1 MGVLESPPSM
11 ATPPVLPRT
20 VRFGVFEANLASQ
33 DLLKQGM
40 KVRLRGRPFSILA
53 MLLERAGELVT
64 REEFRDRLWPA
75 DSFVDFDH
83 GLDAAVNRLREAL
96 GDAAD
101 NPRFVETVPRR
112 GYRFVAPVLRT
123 DPEPTVPRPSVPPE
137 PLPRL
142 LPVPKEPRRSGWRW
156 TLGTALAL
164 LTLAAAGTRLLEKRS
179 ETAGLTRV
187 AVLPLEY
194 GEADPSQERVADGIT
209 GEVIRRLAEV
219 SAVRATSW
227 ASALTYRRTQKT
239 PAEIAGE
246 LNVDALVKGSLHLS
260 SEHWRVDVEVID
272 PTAARTLL
280 TRSHEGP
287 RSGILSLGR
296 AVAEDV
302 VESLHVASNP
312 QEQAR
317 LRSQG
322 SVDPQA
328 HEAALRGRGL
338 LANGSLQGVG
348 EALTLFEESV
358 RLDPSYA
365 EGHAGLAESVW
376 RLGAPGFE
384 ALPPRDASPKARDEA
399 LRALDLDPRLDAAEA
414 TLALVEITYDGDWA
428 KGDGRLRR
436 ILARSP
442 SLADVRGSR
451 ALLLAAMERFDDS
464 VAEAQRS
471 RELDPWSRE
480 AGQTLGRVL
489 YYAHRYESAIVELR
503 KVLESEPTAFVSR
516 LTLAQC
522 HWQRHEWK
530 RAIPEAERAVADS
543 SSNAWAM
550 AWLGYAYGASG
561 DRERGRAAL
570 ARLDALAKERL
581 VPAYY
586 RALVHVGLDEN
597 DDALA
602 DLEAAAR
609 ERSGW
614 MTFWRIEPEL
624 GALKSEPRFQAL
636 LRKIGHPD

>member
-1 MGVLESPPSM
+1 M
-11 ATPPVLPRT
+11 ATPPVLPRS
-20 VRFGVFEANLASQ
+20 VRFGVFEANLATQ

-40 KVRLRGRPFSILA
+40 RVRLRGRPFAILA

-83 GLDAAVNRLREAL
+83 GLDAAVNRLRDAL

-123 DPEPTVPRPSVPPE
+123 DAEPVAPRAPLEPE

-142 LPVPKEPRRSGWRW
+142 LPLPREPNRRRSRW
-156 TLGTALAL
+156 VLGTALAI
-164 LTLAAAGTRLLEKRS
+164 LALATMGIRLLGKRS

-194 GEADPSQERVADGIT
+194 GEADPSQEHVADGIT
-209 GEVIRRLAEV
+209 EEIIGRLAEV
-219 SAVRATSW
+219 SAVRATSE

-246 LNVDALVKGSLHLS
+246 LNVDALVRGSLHLS
-260 SEHWRVDVEVID
+260 PDHWRVDVEVID
-272 PTAARTLL
+272 PEAARTLL
-280 TRSHEGP
+280 ARSHEGA
-287 RSGILSLGR
+287 RSEIPSLGR

-302 VESLHVASNP
+302 LETLHVASTP
-312 QEQAR
+312 QERAR
-317 LRSQG
+317 LRAHE
-322 SVDPQA
+322 SVDPRA

-338 LANGSLQGVG
+338 LANGSPQAMG

-365 EGHAGLAESVW
+365 EGHAGLAESLW
-376 RLGAPGFE
+376 GLGAPGLE
-384 ALPPRDASPKARDEA
+384 AAPPRETAQRARDAA
-399 LRALDLDPRLDAAEA
+399 LRALDVDPRLDAAEA
-414 TLALVEITYDGDWA
+414 TLALVEIGYDGDWA

-442 SLADVRGSR
+442 SLTNVRGAR

-464 VAEAQRS
+464 VSEAQRG

-480 AGQTLGRVL
+480 AGLTLGRAL
-489 YYAHRYESAIVELR
+489 YYARRYEAAIVELR
-503 KVLESEPTAFVSR
+503 KVLEAEPTAFVAR
-516 LTLAQC
+516 LTLARC

-530 RAIPEAERAVADS
+530 RAIPEAERALSDS
-543 SSNAWAM
+543 SSNPWAM

-561 DRERGRAAL
+561 DRDRGRATLARLEAL
-570 ARLDALAKERL
+570 ARERY
-581 VPAYY
+581 VPAFY
-586 RALVHVGLDEN
+586 RALVRVGLDQN
-597 DDALA
+597 DEALA
-602 DLEAAAR
+602 DLEAARR

-614 MTFWRIEPEL
+614 MAFLKVEPEL
-624 GALKSEPRFQAL
+624 GVLKNEPRFQEL
-636 LRKIGHPD
+636 LRKVGRPD